1 MGSWFGRWT
10 GWLRRRRDPSVEEP
24 VAVRVVTPVRE
35 SSSTSYEER
44 ISHGGDILSTVD
56 RGYQDIGL
64 DAESTQRELE
74 HRRHIVVR
82 FLSGH
87 TTMVP
92 LPDEGH
98 CYMLT
103 ESLE

>member
-1 MGSWFGRWT
+1 MGQWFSHWT
-10 GWLRRRRDPSVEEP
+10 GWLRRRRDPPVEVP
-24 VAVRVVTPVRE
+24 VAIRVVTPVME
-35 SSSTSYEER
+35 SSSRSYEGR

-74 HRRHIVVR
+74 HRRHIIAR

-92 LPDEGH
+92 
-98 CYMLT
+98 Y
-103 ESLE
+103 